1 MGYLR
6 HGGAEGVQVYVDKL
20 KAELADTM
28 AMCGAHTIGDI
39 NRSMIYG
46 Y

>member
-1 MGYLR
+1 MVY
-6 HGGAEGVQVYVDKL
+6 GGGFEGVQVYVDKL

-28 AMCGAHTIGDI
+28 AMCGAHCLADI
-39 NRSMIYG
+39 KRSMLYG